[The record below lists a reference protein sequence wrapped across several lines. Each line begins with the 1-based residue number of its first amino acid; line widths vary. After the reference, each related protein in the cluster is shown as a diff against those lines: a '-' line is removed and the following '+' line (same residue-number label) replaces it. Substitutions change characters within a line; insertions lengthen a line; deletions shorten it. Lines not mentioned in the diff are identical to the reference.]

1 MNIKYIFFII
11 VFSSFSHAS
20 VNVSLFENGTATG
33 SLALP
38 DSSRLSDLL
47 HDERLPPDIY
57 WRSAQLTNMERMN
70 ASEAERKSLV
80 SELISLK
87 ESWNSVQRMDLAAST
102 QKLIDD
108 LSRGSVSGH
117 FNLEID
123 PDLSRIDKASN
134 PLLKGDYILF
144 FSARK
149 PYLNLIGLTESSN
162 QQGLYPGVG
171 IHEYWQGYHLLPG
184 ADPAFIYMIQPT
196 GKVDVV
202 PVAIW
207 NRLHREPM
215 AGATLFIGFD
225 PDILPPDHKS
235 INARIAKLM
244 TNRIPQ

>member
-11 VFSSFSHAS
+11 IFSSFSHAS

-38 DSSRLSDLL
+38 DSSRLSDIL
-47 HDERLPPDIY
+47 HDERLAPDIY
-57 WRSAQLTNMERMN
+57 WRSAQLTNIERMN
-70 ASEAERKSLV
+70 ASEVEKKSLV
-80 SELISLK
+80 SELRSLRD
-87 ESWNSVQRMDLAAST
+87 SWNSIQRPDLAAST

-108 LSRGSVSGH
+108 LSKVSVSGR

-134 PLLKGDYILF
+134 PRLKGDYILF
-144 FSARK
+144 FSIRK
-149 PYLNLIGLTESSN
+149 PYLNLIGLTESSH

-184 ADPAFIYMIQPT
+184 ADPAFIYLVQPT

-225 PDILPPDHKS
+225 PDLLPQEYRS